1 MTKKVKNTNTIEV
14 IQVNTISKNGKRL
27 GRPANPNSNRQQ
39 VLVLKAE
46 MREKGLIKRGR
57 PIDLTSKKQMR
68 EQARLEFLAN
78 GGVIKR
84 GRPKMQK
91 TETVEATA
99 N

>member
-1 MTKKVKNTNTIEV
+1 MTKKVNKTIEV

-27 GRPANPNSNRQQ
+27 GRPANANSRRQQ
-39 VLVLKAE
+39 TLALKAE

-57 PIDLTSKKQMR
+57 PIDPTSKKQMR

-84 GRPKMQK
+84 GRPKMVK
-91 TETVEATA
+91 TEVEAEA
-99 N
+99 KG

>member
-1 MTKKVKNTNTIEV
+1 MSKKVNTIEV

-39 VLVLKAE
+39 TLALKAE
-46 MREKGLIKRGR
+46 LREKGLIKRGR
-57 PIDLTSKKQMR
+57 PVDPTSKKQMR
-68 EQARLEFLAN
+68 EQARAALLAN